1 VCGSAA
7 WERRQ
12 LEICMTSSQ
21 CRWGGT
27 MFKDQAAFLAA
38 REARVCWRPFSRD
51 TRSLKAQYCS
61 VVCACLVGSLI
72 CTGPSSSYA
81 AAPGDTVDGD
91 TILIGQTAAQSGPNA
106 PAGESKWGLEAYID
120 SINAKGG
127 VHGKKLELISYDDSY
142 QPTQTSA
149 LVRKLIYQDQVF
161 AIVGSVGS
169 PTTSA
174 VYETLDSLGVPLVA
188 PATGAPI
195 FYQPTRKYIFPAWP
209 LYTTDGK
216 TMGAFAKKKLQN
228 DPAAV
233 IYQDDAF
240 GKPIRDGI
248 LSELPDVKMTI
259 PYVPSQ
265 VDFSGA
271 VTKLRSADIKTVM
284 LATLGTTAV
293 QIINQMASLNYHPTR
308 ILTSSA
314 CGFAGIFQ
322 SAPTIEGSY
331 CSAFLPA
338 PGSTDPR
345 WVAFEKAMAQ
355 YEAGHPPDIYAA
367 WGWLA
372 GEVALSGLNRVNGP
386 LTRDAFVAGLEELNK
401 LETIGGRLTYTPQS
415 HAGLCCQA
423 LWQAKDNRWV
433 VAPDSTFEG
442 SGQ

>member
-1 VCGSAA
+1 M
-7 WERRQ
+7 
-12 LEICMTSSQ
+12 ITN
-21 CRWGGT
+21 
-27 MFKDQAAFLAA
+27 QAAFHEASRA
-38 REARVCWRPFSRD
+38 RACWKAPSRN
-51 TRSLKAQYCS
+51 TRGLKTAYRS
-61 VVCACLVGSLI
+61 VICACLIGSLI
-72 CTGPSSSYA
+72 CARSSSSYA

-91 TILIGQTAAQSGPNA
+91 TIVIGQTAAQSGPNA
-106 PAGESKWGLEAYID
+106 PAGESKWGLEAFIA
-120 SINAKGG
+120 SINANGG
-127 VHGKKLELISYDDSY
+127 VHGKKLQLISYDDSY

-149 LVRKLIYQDQVF
+149 LVKKLIYQDHVF
-161 AIVGSVGS
+161 ALVGSVGS

-195 FYQPTRKYIFPAWP
+195 FYHPTRKYIFPAWP

-216 TMGAFAKKKLQN
+216 TMGAFAKKKLPN
-228 DPAAV
+228 DAAAV

-240 GKPIRDGI
+240 GKPILDGI
-248 LSELPDVKMTI
+248 LSELPDVKTTI

-271 VTKLRSADIKTVM
+271 VTKLRSSDIKTVM

-293 QIINQMASLNYHPTR
+293 QIINQMADLNYRPTR

-345 WVAFEKAMAQ
+345 WVAFEKAMGQ

-372 GEVALSGLNRVNGP
+372 GEVAVAGLNRVNGP
-386 LTRDAFVAGLEELNK
+386 LTRDNFVAGLEELNK

-433 VAPDSTFEG
+433 VAPDSTFDG
-442 SGQ
+442 SGAQ